1 MNKTTKSYLIY
12 APASMTLQ
20 SLVERERETKQNKTQ
35 KKRKNLKQEKNAT
48 SLAAMFIQKKK
59 NRIQTHV
66 QIHEYKCVYEYVC

>member
-35 KKRKNLKQEKNAT
+35 KNAK
-48 SLAAMFIQKKK
+48 I
-59 NRIQTHV
+59 
-66 QIHEYKCVYEYVC
+66 